1 MSRFNPTS
9 LTLAIGTLLAAVAS
23 QTQAQTQSPPAAP
36 APAQAGPAL
45 ERVEV
50 TAQRRIEPLQDVPA
64 AVNALTAR
72 QLEERGVTTTQDFV
86 AAIPNMSFD
95 QSFTHLNS
103 FVVLRGVTQINNADS
118 PVAIVVD
125 GVPQNNQKQFRMNLF
140 DIQRIEVLKGPQ
152 GALYGRNAVGGA
164 VNIVTKAP
172 SDKFEGFGGLTL
184 ANGSD
189 KTFNAGLSGPLGAG
203 AAFRLVAQTRES
215 DGLIKNDY
223 LQRTVDGIDRDS
235 VVRGKLSFAASRDLT
250 VDVQAGWNDFK
261 AGANHDSVLPG
272 GNAARVV
279 NPVTSLFG
287 KTFGSIGDAS
297 VKLDWGTTLGT
308 VTSITALTDL
318 KEAYR
323 GDLDFSNPRDLPG
336 GFLGFGFQAGQGQDL
351 KVRMTSQELRL
362 TSPENRPVRSIVGL
376 YALRTERKLATRV
389 FIDGNS
395 SLNQIDNPAAVIV
408 NLSESNRNTAT
419 AIFGQLDFDLDK
431 QTTLSAALRH
441 DRDNRQQTDLINGGE
456 REISFSKTQPKLTLT
471 HKWRK
476 DALVY
481 ATTSTAFRSGGL
493 NAPGLPDFRAESLTN
508 YEIGS
513 KNTLMGGAMVMNLAL
528 FEARSKDFQYF
539 YVDVTRASQL
549 IGNIDKV
556 NMRGLDFDLRWRVSR
571 DFELDAGVGVTNSII
586 KANTALPDTVGKH
599 TPKNTPLKATLGAQ
613 YEWGLSG
620 GARLTARADLE
631 HRSKR
636 YWQADNVDIQP
647 ALDLLNLRLS
657 YAGAADRW
665 SMSLW
670 GKNVTN
676 EAYYTDVNAP
686 RFSGLPYTI
695 GWRSQ
700 PRTFG
705 VDAKFR
711 F

>member
-1 MSRFNPTS
+1 MTRMNRFRPS
-9 LTLAIGTLLAAVAS
+9 PLALAIGALLAPAAF
-23 QTQAQTQSPPAAP
+23 TPAAAQTAP
-36 APAQAGPAL
+36 AV
-45 ERVEV
+45 ERIEV
-50 TAQRRIEPLQDVPA
+50 SAQRRIEPLQDVPA

-72 QLEERGVTTTQDFV
+72 QLEARGVTSTQDFV
-86 AAIPNMSFD
+86 GAIPNMSFD

-152 GALYGRNAVGGA
+152 GALYGRNALGGA

-172 SDKFEGFGGLTL
+172 SASFEGFGGLTL

-189 KTFNAGLSGPLGAG
+189 KTVNAGISGPMGT
-203 AAFRLVAQTRES
+203 AASFRLVAQHRES
-215 DGLIKNDY
+215 DGLIRNDY
-223 LQRTVDGIDRDS
+223 LNRTVDGIDRDS
-235 VVRGKLSFAASRDLT
+235 LVRGKLSFAAGKDLT
-250 VDVQAGWNDFK
+250 VDVQAGFNDFK

-272 GNAARVV
+272 GDARRVV
-279 NPVTSLFG
+279 NPVTNLFG
-287 KTFGSIGDAS
+287 KTDGSIGDAS
-297 VKLDWGTTLGT
+297 VKLDLATGIGTL
-308 VTSITALTDL
+308 TSITAYTDL
-318 KEAYR
+318 KENYR

-362 TSPENRPVRSIVGL
+362 TSPDNKPVRSIVGV
-376 YALRTERKLATRV
+376 YALRTERTLRTRV
-389 FIDGNS
+389 FVDGNS
-395 SLNQIDNPAAVIV
+395 SLEQIDIPGAVIV
-408 NLSESNRNTAT
+408 NQSESNRNTAL
-419 AIFGQLDFDLDK
+419 AVFGQIDVDLGK
-431 QTTLSAALRH
+431 STTLSAALRH
-441 DRDNRQQTDLINGGE
+441 DRDERQQTDLLTGQGRDIT
-456 REISFSKTQPKLTLT
+456 FTKTQPKLTVT
-471 HKWRK
+471 HKFSR

-481 ATTSTAFRSGGL
+481 ATASTGFRSGGL
-493 NAPGLPDFRAESLTN
+493 NAPGLPDFRAETLNN
-508 YEIGS
+508 YEVGS
-513 KNTLMGGAMVMNLAL
+513 KNTLLGGAMVLNLAL

-539 YVDVTRASQL
+539 YVDAARASQL
-549 IGNIDKV
+549 IGNIDRV
-556 NMRGLDFDLRWRVSR
+556 RMRGLDFDLRWRVSR
-571 DFELDAGVGVTNSII
+571 EVEVDAGVGVTDSII
-586 KANTALPDTVGKH
+586 KANSALPDTVGKH

-636 YWQADNVDIQP
+636 YWQADNVDVQP

-657 YAGAADRW
+657 YAGPGDRW
-665 SMSLW
+665 SVALW
-670 GKNVTN
+670 GKNVTD
-676 EAYYTDVNAP
+676 ESYYTDVNAP

-695 GWRSQ
+695 GWRNQ

-705 VDAKFR
+705 VDAKLR

>member
-1 MSRFNPTS
+1 MRHLKPTP
-9 LTLAIGTLLAAVAS
+9 LTLAITGLLAA
-23 QTQAQTQSPPAAP
+23 AA
-36 APAQAGPAL
+36 AGPASAQSDPVV
-45 ERVEV
+45 ERVEI

-72 QLEERGVTTTQDFV
+72 QLEARGVTSTQDFV

-152 GALYGRNAVGGA
+152 GALYGRNALGGA

-172 SDKFEGFGGLTL
+172 SNQFEGFAGLSL
-184 ANGSD
+184 ANGND
-189 KTFNAGLSGPLGAG
+189 KTINAGFSGPLSNGAS
-203 AAFRLVAQTRES
+203 FRLVAQHRDS
-215 DGLIKNDY
+215 DGLINNDY
-223 LQRTVDGIDRDS
+223 LQRKVDSIDRDS
-235 VVRGKLSFAASRDLT
+235 LVRGKLSFAASQDLT
-250 VDVQAGWNDFK
+250 VDLQAGWNDFK
-261 AGANHDSVLPG
+261 AGATHDSVLPG

-279 NPVTSLFG
+279 NPVTSLLG
-287 KTFGSIGDAS
+287 KTYGSVGDAS
-297 VKLDWGTTLGT
+297 IKLDWATTLGT
-308 VTSITALTDL
+308 VTSITAYTDL
-318 KEAYR
+318 KESYR

-362 TSPENRPVRSIVGL
+362 TSPDKQPVRSIVGL
-376 YALRTERKLATRV
+376 YALRTEREMGTRAFV
-389 FIDGNS
+389 DVDSTLG
-395 SLNQIDNPAAVIV
+395 QIDNPNLVII
-408 NLSESNRNTAT
+408 NLGERNRNTAL
-419 AIFGQLDFDLDK
+419 AVFGQVDVDFGP

-441 DRDNRQQTDLINGGE
+441 DRDHRQQTDVVNGGE
-456 REISFSKTQPKLTLT
+456 REITFSKTQPKLTLT
-471 HKWRK
+471 HRLDKN
-476 DALVY
+476 ALVY
-481 ATTSTAFRSGGL
+481 ATASTGFRSGGL
-493 NAPGLPDFRAESLTN
+493 NAPGLPDFRAETLSN
-508 YEIGS
+508 YEVGS
-513 KNTLMGGAMVMNLAL
+513 KNTLMGGAMVLNLAL

-556 NMRGLDFDLRWRVSR
+556 HMRGLDFDLRWRVTR
-571 DFELDAGVGVTNSII
+571 AFDIDAGLGITNSTI
-586 KANTALPDTVGKH
+586 KANAALPDTVGKH

-613 YEWGLSG
+613 YEWALAA

-631 HRSKR
+631 HRSRR
-636 YWQADNVDIQP
+636 YWQADNVDVQP
-647 ALDLLNLRLS
+647 ALDLVNLRLA
-657 YAGAADRW
+657 YNAPGDRW
-665 SMSLW
+665 STALW
-670 GKNVTN
+670 AKNLTN

-695 GWRSQ
+695 GWRAQ
-700 PRTFG
+700 PRTVG
-705 VDAKFR
+705 IDARFR

>member
-1 MSRFNPTS
+1 MSRFNPTP
-9 LTLAIGTLLAAVAS
+9 LTLAIGTLLAACAN
-23 QTQAQTQSPPAAP
+23 QAQ
-36 APAQAGPAL
+36 AQAEPAV

-50 TAQRRIEPLQDVPA
+50 TAQRRTELLQDVPA

-72 QLEERGVTTTQDFV
+72 QLEARGVTTTQDFV

-152 GALYGRNAVGGA
+152 GALYGRNAIGGA

-172 SDKFEGFGGLTL
+172 SGEFEGFGGLTL

-189 KTFNAGLSGPLGAG
+189 KTFNAGLSGPLGTG
-203 AAFRLVAQTRES
+203 AAFRLVAQHRES

-235 VVRGKLSFAASRDLT
+235 VVRGKLSFAASSDLT

-272 GNAARVV
+272 GDAARVV

-297 VKLDWGTTLGT
+297 VKLDWGTALGT
-308 VTSITALTDL
+308 LTSITAFTDL

-351 KVRMTSQELRL
+351 TVRMTSQELRL
-362 TSPENRPVRSIVGL
+362 TSPDNRPVRSIVGL

-389 FIDGNS
+389 FIDANS
-395 SLNQIDNPAAVIV
+395 SLDQIDNPAAVIV

-441 DRDNRQQTDLINGGE
+441 DRDKRQQTDLINGGD
-456 REISFSKTQPKLTLT
+456 RAISFSKTQPKLTLT

-481 ATTSTAFRSGGL
+481 ATTSTGFRSGGL
-493 NAPGLPDFRAESLTN
+493 NAPGLPDFRAETLTN
-508 YEIGS
+508 YEVGS

-556 NMRGLDFDLRWRVSR
+556 SMRGLDFDMRWRVSR
-571 DFELDAGVGVTNSII
+571 DLELDAGLGITNSII

-599 TPKNTPLKATLGAQ
+599 TPKNTPVKFTLGAQ
-613 YEWGLSG
+613 YEWALPA
-620 GARLTARADLE
+620 GAKVTARADLE

-657 YAGAADRW
+657 YAGAGDRW
-665 SMSLW
+665 TMSLW

-695 GWRSQ
+695 GWRAQ
-700 PRTFG
+700 PHTFG
-705 VDAKFR
+705 VDAKLR